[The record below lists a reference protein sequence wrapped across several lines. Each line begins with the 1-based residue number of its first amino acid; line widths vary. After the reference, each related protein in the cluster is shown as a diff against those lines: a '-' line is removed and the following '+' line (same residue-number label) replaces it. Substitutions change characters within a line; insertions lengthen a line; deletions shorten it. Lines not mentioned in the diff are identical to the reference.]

1 MLNKTKVQIM
11 LLWIG
16 PTDVFHGD
24 SFIKFG
30 VGGFVKLSCLYRF
43 RVILNEAKLEMH
55 RVHF

>member
-1 MLNKTKVQIM
+1 M